1 MLTYALWY
9 LGIGLAYIF
18 VGVLFDAKKLQE
30 SNVNTVLLGA
40 VVVLLFWPIAVL
52 VQVVAVVVAFALW
65 INGLFTKGSK

>member
-40 VVVLLFWPIAVL
+40 VAVLLFWPIAVL
-52 VQVVAVVVAFALW
+52 VQVVAVVVLFALW